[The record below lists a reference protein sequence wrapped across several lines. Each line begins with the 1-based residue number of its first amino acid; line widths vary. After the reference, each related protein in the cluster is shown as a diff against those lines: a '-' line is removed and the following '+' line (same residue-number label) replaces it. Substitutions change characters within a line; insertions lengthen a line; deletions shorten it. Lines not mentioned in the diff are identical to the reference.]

1 MIAQLAIALVA
12 AQSAPAPQW
21 NCSDPQ
27 AQIEMNACAAL
38 DFERADAELN
48 VEYRAEIAAARV
60 ADRSPDNGRAPG
72 DRRPGEE
79 ATLREA
85 QRAWIVFRDA
95 TCRLEGYGERG
106 GSMEPMV
113 YNGCR
118 ARLTR
123 ERTAQLRPSS
133 GEEGQ

>member
-1 MIAQLAIALVA
+1 MTLQLAIALIA
-12 AQSAPAPQW
+12 AQAAPGPQW
-21 NCSDPQ
+21 HCEDPQ

-48 VEYRAEIAAARV
+48 AEYRAAIADARRT
-60 ADRSPDNGRAPG
+60 DRSPDNGRAPG
-72 DRRPGEE
+72 DDRPGEE

-85 QRAWIVFRDA
+85 QRAWVVFRDA

-106 GSMEPMV
+106 GSIEPMV
-113 YNGCR
+113 YDGCR

-123 ERTAQLRPSS
+123 ERTAQLRPSA
-133 GEEGQ
+133 GEERQ